1 MNIKLSNFNYY
12 KMEID
17 PKSNSVNQTTTAT
30 VVDTGIFPPQVGAG
44 ILPPPIGVGVIP
56 SHIPSPEVISNKR
69 SMGGH
74 YSQKKKCRSDQMDLE
89 DSRQQEQKVA
99 RAKPKESFNLKTL
112 NTSATYKKD
121 IESYLKAYF
130 NMVSNLIEKASTKVT
145 DFYYEGSMLT
155 VSRVEESGPQFYEI
169 KGDGEIYK
177 FLNSLCLM
185 RKYNISQFHIQ
196 PGIGQGAF
204 VFVKG
209 TMGTTYNPV
218 LHKIS
223 MSFQL
228 VRMRK
233 KYYILNQMF
242 DIE

>member
-1 MNIKLSNFNYY
+1 
-12 KMEID
+12 MEID

-30 VVDTGIFPPQVGAG
+30 VVDTGIFPLQVGVGASIPPPQVGAGITPPQVGASIPLPQVGAG
-44 ILPPPIGVGVIP
+44 ILPRPIGVGVIP
-56 SHIPSPEVISNKR
+56 PHIPSPEVLSNKR

-74 YSQKKKCRSDQMDLE
+74 YSQKKKWRSDQMDLE
-89 DSRQQEQKVA
+89 DSREQVQKSP

-155 VSRVEESGPQFYEI
+155 ISKLEESGPQFYEI

-177 FLNSLCLM
+177 FLNLVIDRKNFTRSFRFFYSFCL
-185 RKYNISQFHIQ
+185 I
-196 PGIGQGAF
+196 
-204 VFVKG
+204 
-209 TMGTTYNPV
+209 
-218 LHKIS
+218 
-223 MSFQL
+223 
-228 VRMRK
+228 
-233 KYYILNQMF
+233 
-242 DIE
+242 